1 MIFRCTLLWAC
12 ACAASLQVNASVL
25 LDRSRVVLSAGE
37 TEATVRVRNEEHGPV
52 LVQAWINELD
62 GDALP
67 EEASSPF
74 LVTPPL
80 RRLEPDQ
87 SLSLRIRLL
96 AMSTLPGDRES
107 MYWLNV
113 VDVPGEVARAPEDPT
128 VSIIVR
134 SRIKLIYRPAGL
146 AAPTGKDAGALRW
159 QLAERTGQTALVIHN
174 PGPNYINISRAT
186 AQGGA
191 AAQTLAIGAV
201 KPLAETIIPLLPEAL
216 SGVQSLSFQWLDDEG
231 AVHEQQADIG
241 R

>member
-1 MIFRCTLLWAC
+1 VIFRCTLLWAC

-37 TEATVRVRNEEHGPV
+37 TEATVRVRNEEDGPV
-52 LVQAWINELD
+52 LVQAWINDLD

-67 EEASSPF
+67 EQASSPF

-80 RRLEPDQ
+80 RRLDPDQ

-113 VDVPGEVARAPEDPT
+113 VDLPGEVAHAPQDPT

-134 SRIKLIYRPAGL
+134 SRIKLIYRPAAL
-146 AAPTGKDAGALRW
+146 AAPLPKDAKALRW
-159 QLAERTGQTALVIHN
+159 RLAEHAGEAVVVITN
-174 PGPNYINISRAT
+174 PGPNYLNVSRAVADT
-186 AQGGA
+186 AG
-191 AAQTLAIGAV
+191 TSTLLAIGAV
-201 KPLAETIIPLLPEAL
+201 RPLADTVVAADSVDFANVRAL
-216 SGVQSLSFQWLDDEG
+216 RFQWLDDSG
-231 AVHEQQADIG
+231 MAHEELAALG
-241 R
+241 H